1 MHTETLVW
9 AEDASSPLVEHA
21 CFVDPGANTVVLGT
35 GYFKAGQIMPP
46 VGFSQYPMR
55 EISIILEGSIRTE
68 SGGKTIVLKAG
79 DMVTIPPNQMQMSHF
94 LEDTKLV
101 YLFFGD
107 RGAVKRGS

>member
-1 MHTETLVW
+1 MHAETLAW

-21 CFVDPGANTVVLGT
+21 CFVDPAANMVVLGT
-35 GYFKAGQIMPP
+35 GCFKAGQIMPP
-46 VGFSQYPMR
+46 EGFSQYPMR

-79 DMVTIPPNQMQMSHF
+79 DMVTIPPNQKQVSHF
-94 LEDTKLV
+94 LEDTRLV

-107 RGAVKRGS
+107 GASIGRDR